1 MDTYEERDITLRIG
15 RERARLQLQI
25 PKSPL
30 SLPDFLPIVA
40 ALTDLTVAVAGRE
53 AQDAGRPVRCGPC
66 CGACCRQL
74 VPISPPEA
82 LRLRATVAKLDPEHR
97 SRVLDRFEVIKKRM
111 ADAGLATRVRTVF
124 QAPGG
129 DRPDRRAVGL
139 AYFALGLACP
149 FLEEESCSIHPD
161 RPLACRE
168 YLVSSDPIGCTGTA
182 AAEPVSIVEVPRRL
196 SALFALL
203 SHRLLADSFGPTRT
217 WLALVEALDDDA
229 FDAGAVGGLLLP
241 GPELF
246 DLLLQ
251 RLAEPPGAGLR

>member
-1 MDTYEERDITLRIG
+1 MDTYEDRDVTLRIG
-15 RERARLQLQI
+15 RERVRLQLRI
-25 PKSPL
+25 PKAPL

-53 AQDAGRPVRCGPC
+53 AQDAGRPVRCGPR

-82 LRLRATVAKLDPEHR
+82 IRLRATVAKLDPDHR
-97 SRVLDRFEVIKKRM
+97 GRVLDRFEAIKRRL
-111 ADAGLATRVRTVF
+111 ADEGLATPVRTAF
-124 QAPGG
+124 RPQDG
-129 DRPDRRAVGL
+129 DRPDRRTVGL

-168 YLVSSDPIGCTGTA
+168 YLVSSDPIGCTGA
-182 AAEPVSIVEVPRRL
+182 AGAEPVMIVEVPRRL

-203 SHRLLADSFGPTRT
+203 SHRLLADRFGPTPT
-217 WLALVEALDDDA
+217 WLALVEALDEER
-229 FDAGAVGGLLLP
+229 FDTATVVGFSLP

-246 DLLLQ
+246 DRLLQ
-251 RLAEPPGAGLR
+251 RLAETPGAGSQ